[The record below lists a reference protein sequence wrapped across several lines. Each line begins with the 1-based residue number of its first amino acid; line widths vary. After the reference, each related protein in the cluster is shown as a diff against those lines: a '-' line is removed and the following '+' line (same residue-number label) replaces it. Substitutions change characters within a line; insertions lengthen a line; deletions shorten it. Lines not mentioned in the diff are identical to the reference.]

1 LYLEIGMLNPDSL
14 EKVVDRLIRGFQN
27 RPKAGSLL
35 VLSPQINST
44 ASIALSEGV
53 PFRATGGTPATA
65 FRSNNRWGIKPVFL
79 QGRVR

>member
-1 LYLEIGMLNPDSL
+1 MYLEIGMLNPDTL
-14 EKVVDRLIRGFQN
+14 EKVVDRLILGFQN

-44 ASIALSEGV
+44 ASIAS
-53 PFRATGGTPATA
+53 TGGTPATA